1 MLAGKR
7 SERIGDRIRK
17 ETAVLLLEKVKDPR
31 VGNVTVTGVHLSRDL
46 KAAKV
51 YYSTI
56 GDKERINKAQT
67 GLDSAK
73 GFIKKEIGSRLKL
86 RYVPDI
92 TFVHDPTLEQAARM
106 EKILKDLRMDESES
120 AGRED
125 SGSSE

>member
-31 VGNVTVTGVHLSRDL
+31 VGDVTVTGVDLSGDL
-46 KAAKV
+46 KVAKV

-56 GDKERINKAQT
+56 GGKERINNAQK

-73 GFIKKEIGSRLKL
+73 GFIKKEIGCRLKL
-86 RYVPDI
+86 RYIPDI
-92 TFVHDPTLEQAARM
+92 TFVHDPTLEQADRM
-106 EKILKDLRMDESES
+106 EKILKSLETDEPETSS
-120 AGRED
+120 QED
-125 SGSSE
+125 SGSG